1 MKIVT
6 ITTEF
11 IKLQDLLKL
20 ADAVSTGGEAKIEVQ
35 EGAVL
40 VNGDVCTQR
49 GKKIRPGDTV
59 TFDGAAY
66 GAKYAD
72 QSFDPGAFATT
83 GSRPWPLT
91 PPATSSTGRTPREKQ
106 TSWRL

>member
-35 EGAVL
+35 EA
-40 VNGDVCTQR
+40 
-49 GKKIRPGDTV
+49 GKRRYLHPAG
-59 TFDGAAY
+59 
-66 GAKYAD
+66 
-72 QSFDPGAFATT
+72 QEN
-83 GSRPWPLT
+83 
-91 PPATSSTGRTPREKQ
+91 PPRRH
-106 TSWRL
+106 RDL